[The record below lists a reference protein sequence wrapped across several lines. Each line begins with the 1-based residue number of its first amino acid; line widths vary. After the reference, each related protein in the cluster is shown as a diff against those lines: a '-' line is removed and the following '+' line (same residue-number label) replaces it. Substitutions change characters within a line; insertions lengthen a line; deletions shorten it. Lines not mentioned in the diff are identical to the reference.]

1 MSTYFLDTSAL
12 VKRYLPEP
20 GTLWIRGIIQAQSGN
35 DIAIVQI
42 TPIEV
47 YSALTRNYHDGRLT
61 LRGLQGFRRLLMQH
75 LRDEYNVIIVTDAI
89 VQQAL
94 DLQERHRLR
103 AYDATQLAA
112 ALTLSARLASARRTI
127 TFLAADTRLLQAAD
141 TEGLTTDNPNNYT

>member
-20 GTLWIRGIIQAQSGN
+20 GTRWIRGITQAQSGN
-35 DIAIVQI
+35 DITIVQI

-47 YSALTRNYHDGRLT
+47 YSAISRNYHDGRLT
-61 LRGLQGFRRLLMQH
+61 SHVLRGFRRLLMQH
-75 LRDEYNVIIVTDAI
+75 LRDEYNVLMVTDTI

-103 AYDATQLAA
+103 AYDASRRRR
-112 ALTLSARLASARRTI
+112 SAR
-127 TFLAADTRLLQAAD
+127 
-141 TEGLTTDNPNNYT
+141 